1 MTMMMKMLNSFEDL
15 PVNNTTNSN
24 TTIKFRKDDEY
35 HLPNLTEF
43 RVLKKDGRV
52 MADDELAEYY
62 EDFDHVDGININ
74 EIDPKSKEFEEL
86 PIATQY
92 MILSHLRLKS
102 RLRMGYRKDQLE
114 ELFPDS
120 MDFSKFQ
127 IQQVQKRNF
136 YTQN

>member
-1 MTMMMKMLNSFEDL
+1 MPINKPERESSTPSSI
-15 PVNNTTNSN
+15 VY
-24 TTIKFRKDDEY
+24 RKNDEY
-35 HLPNLTEF
+35 HLPDLKEFKVSKFDERIMPEEDLTEF
-43 RVLKKDGRV
+43 
-52 MADDELAEYY
+52 Y

-74 EIDPKSKEFEEL
+74 EIDPKSKEFEAL

-102 RLRMGYRKDQLE
+102 RLRMGYRKEQLE
-114 ELFPDS
+114 ELFPNS

-127 IQQVQKRNF
+127 IQQVQRRNF